1 MFTKSDTDVLN
12 VEIFRSSISRG
23 SFYAVNLVTGFITQ
37 SGPTFYERPDQRFG
51 GDERRRN

>member
-1 MFTKSDTDVLN
+1 MFTKSDTDILN
-12 VEIFRSSISRG
+12 VEIFRSTISSG
-23 SFYAVNLVTGFITQ
+23 SFYEVNLVTGFVTQ

>member
-37 SGPTFYERPDQRFG
+37 PGPTFYERPDQRFG